1 MSRRNVRNCG
11 QVKGQVIGLLQQT
24 LNTSGCS
31 RRLSTDLLLRVIVGI
46 GLLKATITAVSQ
58 RVALGVSDET
68 LRKAIY
74 AALPPMWMF
83 PELFDKQLQGWIKK
97 AQRRKRGV
105 IIAIDLH
112 HQPYYGKP
120 QKGLFRGKAKQ
131 GTKKFWSIATA
142 CVVERG
148 EKLTL
153 AMAPVYNNRME
164 DTLDALWPQL
174 QSKGIRIRRLLLDRG
189 FYSADVIDWL
199 QSRNVPFLMPMI
211 CRGKKPSKNSPGT
224 GTAQFMAPGR
234 RGFTTHTWKKRRS
247 KLQVTVQVA
256 IVPNPKTK
264 QKTPLLYAYHGR
276 LPNLTYCRELYRKR
290 FGIETSYR
298 ESRHCRAWTTTRKE
312 NWRRFLQILSF
323 ILANAWALLTLGQ
336 QKKPWRERLTQ
347 QHFQQQL
354 IELLDLPTTQ
364 VLTQEPSV
372 AIT

>member
-1 MSRRNVRNCG
+1 MSRRNVRQHG
-11 QVKGQVIGLLQQT
+11 QVKRQVIGLLQET
-24 LNTSGCS
+24 LDVSGYG
-31 RRLSTDLLLRVIVGI
+31 RRLSAETLLRVIVWI
-46 GLLKATITAVSQ
+46 GLLKATITAASQ
-58 RVALGVSDET
+58 RLALNVSDQT
-68 LRKAIY
+68 LRMGVY
-74 AALPPMWMF
+74 AALPPMWKF
-83 PELFDKQLQGWIKK
+83 PELFDVQLQGWLGK

-153 AMAPVYNNRME
+153 AVVPVSNNRME
-164 DTLDALWPQL
+164 EALEALWPQL

-189 FYSADVIDWL
+189 FYSASVVDWL

-211 CRGKKPSKNSPGT
+211 CRGKKPGKDSPGT
-224 GTAQFMAPGR
+224 GTAQFLAPNR
-234 RGFTTHTWKKRRS
+234 RGFTTHTWKKRHS
-247 KLQVTVQVA
+247 KLTVTVQVA
-256 IVPNPKTK
+256 IVPNPKK
-264 QKTPLLYAYHGR
+264 KKAPLVYAYSGR

-298 ESRHCRAWTTTRKE
+298 ESRQCRAWTTTRRE
-312 NWRRFLQILSF
+312 NWRHFLQVLSF
-323 ILANAWALLTLGQ
+323 VLANAWALLTLGQ
-336 QKKPWRERLTQ
+336 QKKPWRARLTQ

-364 VLTQEPSV
+364 VLTQEPS
-372 AIT
+372 TTLS